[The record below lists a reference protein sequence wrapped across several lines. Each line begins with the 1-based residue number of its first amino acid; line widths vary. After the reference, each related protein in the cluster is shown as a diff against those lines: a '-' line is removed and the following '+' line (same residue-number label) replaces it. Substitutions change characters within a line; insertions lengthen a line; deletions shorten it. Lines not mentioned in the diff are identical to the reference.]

1 MGHVRRPPIGRGEQH
16 VHAWKVA
23 QQHMMESLR
32 KALRVGEG
40 RRVLGDIL
48 TLGHFGE
55 TLNPKDEVQ
64 VAEYNFA
71 LTIARMAGA
80 LDMVYSQLGIPVRE
94 EK

>member
-1 MGHVRRPPIGRGEQH
+1 MSPEEQRVRDMLARYRNVFGS
-16 VHAWKVA
+16 A
-23 QQHMMESLR
+23 
-32 KALRVGEG
+32 EG
-40 RRVLGDIL
+40 RIVLGDLL